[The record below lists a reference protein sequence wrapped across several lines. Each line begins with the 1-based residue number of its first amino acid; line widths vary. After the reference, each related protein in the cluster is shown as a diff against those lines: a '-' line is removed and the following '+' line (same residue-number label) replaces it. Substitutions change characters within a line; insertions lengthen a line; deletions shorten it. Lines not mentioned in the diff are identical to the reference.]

1 MSTLRARL
9 RPLAIAGAAGI
20 AIAIIGFA
28 GPAQAA
34 DPTGAVT
41 HSNLVSSQSG
51 PIVTIDFDY
60 APVDPLAPGTIT
72 VELVH
77 YAACAAPTIIDLT
90 VPVAAA
96 GHYSNVVSLSSAAYT
111 QVALLETDGVS
122 SVYSESN
129 YLQDDS
135 AAVLMQA
142 TIVPDADPA
151 TGSISLQTG
160 NDRFNTHYQLEIDGV
175 PTTAFPSFT
184 AGCGSQILPY
194 SGLAVGSTLA
204 VVETETAGLATLAN
218 FTNPLPA
225 APPAP
230 PASNSGGATTS
241 AALASTGNES
251 APVTIGA
258 IALVALGA
266 ALFAVARR
274 RRAHIA
280 TT

>member
-1 MSTLRARL
+1 MSTLQARL
-9 RPLAIAGAAGI
+9 RPLAVAGVAGI
-20 AIAIIGFA
+20 AIAVIGFA
-28 GPAQAA
+28 GPASAA

-51 PIVTIDFDY
+51 PVVTIDFDY

-77 YAACAAPTIIDLT
+77 YAGCAAPTIIDLI

-96 GHYSNVVSLSSAAYT
+96 GHYSNVVSLPSAAYT
-111 QVALLETDGVS
+111 QVALLQTDGVS
-122 SVYSESN
+122 SVFSESN

-135 AAVLMQA
+135 APVLMQA
-142 TIVPDADPA
+142 TIVPDVNPA
-151 TGSISLQTG
+151 TGFISLQTG

-204 VVETETAGLATLAN
+204 VVETESVQQTTLAS
-218 FTNPLPA
+218 FTNPLAA

-230 PASNSGGATTS
+230 SSGGSSST

-251 APVTIGA
+251 APVMISA
-258 IALVALGA
+258 IAVVALGA
-266 ALFAVARR
+266 ALFAFARR
-274 RRAHIA
+274 RRDQIV
-280 TT
+280 TR

>member
-1 MSTLRARL
+1 MSTLQTRL
-9 RPLAIAGAAGI
+9 RPLAIAGVAGI
-20 AIAIIGFA
+20 AIAIVGFA
-28 GPAQAA
+28 SPANAA

-51 PIVTIDFDY
+51 PVVTIDFDY

-77 YAACAAPTIIDLT
+77 YAACAAPTVIDLI
-90 VPVAAA
+90 VPVAAS
-96 GHYSNVVSLSSAAYT
+96 GHYSNVVSMSSAAYT
-111 QVALLETDGVS
+111 QVALLQTDGVS
-122 SVYSESN
+122 SVYAESN
-129 YLQDDS
+129 YLQDD
-135 AAVLMQA
+135 AAPVLLQA
-142 TIVPDADPA
+142 IIVPDVDPS

-184 AGCGSQILPY
+184 AGCGSQVVPY

-204 VVETETAGLATLAN
+204 VVETESAGLATLAS

-230 PASNSGGATTS
+230 PAPGSGGS
-241 AALASTGNES
+241 VSGAALASTGNES
-251 APVTIGA
+251 APATISA
-258 IALVALGA
+258 IVLVALGA

-274 RRAHIA
+274 RRAQI
-280 TT
+280 TTT